1 MVILPAIMCT
11 VILMRNSFRLLL
23 ALAALFLLGP
33 TNSTQAT
40 EGGASVYLNGFTG
53 FMAGVVPPPRTYVTN
68 YVYVYHYSGDAG
80 ADLEIPI
87 VGSVEIAEPRAARWL
102 GLVVPKLK
110 I

>member
-1 MVILPAIMCT
+1 VHGHFDEKQLSPFVGASGPIP
-11 VILMRNSFRLLL
+11 FRSDKLD
-23 ALAALFLLGP
+23 AGYRR
-33 TNSTQAT
+33 
-40 EGGASVYLNGFTG
+40 GASVYLNGFTG

-102 GLVVPKLK
+102 GLVVP
-110 I
+110 

>member
-11 VILMRNSFRLLL
+11 VILMRNSFRLFL
-23 ALAALFLLGP
+23 ALAALFLLGQ
-33 TNSTQAT
+33 TNQMQAT
-40 EGGASVYLNGFTG
+40 EGGAGVYLNGFTG
-53 FMAGVVPPPRTYVTN
+53 FMAGVVPPPGTYVTN
-68 YVYVYHYSGDAG
+68 YVYHYSGDAG

-87 VGSVEIAEPRAARWL
+87 VGSVEIAEPRATLWS

>member
-1 MVILPAIMCT
+1 MLVLLPAIMCT

-40 EGGASVYLNGFTG
+40 ERGASVYLNGFTG
-53 FMAGVVPPPRTYVTN
+53 FMAGVVPPPGTYVTN
-68 YVYVYHYSGDAG
+68 CVYHYSGDAG

-87 VGSVEIAEPRAARWL
+87 VGSVEIA
-102 GLVVPKLK
+102 
-110 I
+110 